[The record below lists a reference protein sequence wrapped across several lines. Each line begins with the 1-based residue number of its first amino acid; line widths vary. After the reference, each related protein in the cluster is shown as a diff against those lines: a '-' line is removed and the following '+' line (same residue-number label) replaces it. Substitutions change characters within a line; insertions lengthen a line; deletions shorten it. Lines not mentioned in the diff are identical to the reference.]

1 MTTGNYMNTSEIA
14 SLMSKID
21 SYPEEYLPIKRQ
33 AKKYLRNN
41 SSIDDHNTLN
51 IFHRPWVA
59 PFNWG
64 LILYQGADRN
74 WIEQF
79 EQKTQKIIPGAY
91 KNFLLTIN
99 GCFIYDLS
107 LYGLTPSIYLE
118 GTLDRSQLQCH
129 DLTTANTDWI
139 FEYKVDKN
147 YFHFGSGFY
156 TDSEN
161 IGYFFD
167 DIKIRS
173 IRTNGEFVKQW
184 ADFTDF
190 LSDEISTVERIMLA
204 KIPEDTKLLID
215 E

>member
-1 MTTGNYMNTSEIA
+1 MTTGNYMDPSEIA
-14 SLMSKID
+14 NLMSKID
-21 SYPEEYLPIKRQ
+21 SYPDEYLPIQKQ

-41 SSIDDHNTLN
+41 LCIDGNNTLN
-51 IFHRPWVA
+51 VFHRPWVA

-64 LILYQGADRN
+64 LMLYQGADKN

-79 EQKTQKIIPGAY
+79 EERTQKIIPSTY
-91 KNFLLTIN
+91 KSFLLTIN

-118 GTLDRSQLQCH
+118 VTLDRSELQCH

-139 FEYKVDKN
+139 FEYKVDEN
-147 YFHFGSGFY
+147 DFHFGSGTY
-156 TDSEN
+156 LYDEK

-167 DIKIRS
+167 DNKIRS
-173 IRTNGEFVKQW
+173 ISTNGKLVNEW
-184 ADFTDF
+184 MNFTDF
-190 LSDEISTVERIMLA
+190 LSDEISTAEKIMLA
-204 KIPEDTKLLID
+204 EIPEDTNLLID